1 MMTFSETEDD
11 ILIYD
16 KSSLL
21 ISLTS
26 TQTQPIIP
34 LSGTTVNSAISPIA
48 NTSAKDNSL
57 LINPAASP
65 RNPLTISASSG
76 IPSLN

>member
-16 KSSLL
+16 KNSLW

-26 TQTQPIIP
+26 AQTQPIIP
-34 LSGTTVNSAISPIA
+34 LSGTTVNSGIYATA
-48 NTSAKDNSL
+48 NTSADDNL
-57 LINPAASP
+57 LINPAVSP
-65 RNPLTISASSG
+65 SNPLANSYLTGISSW
-76 IPSLN
+76 